1 MKRRSFFFYRHILL
15 LLRLNLYNSVMMLKI
30 HKQVI
35 PKIYRI
41 NHGTTTYFFD
51 LKWFRLTFIDHNC
64 IIKLRKLLKEE
75 ITDEF
80 NSYSN

>member
-1 MKRRSFFFYRHILL
+1 LFFANTILL

-30 HKQVI
+30 HKQGI
-35 PKIYRI
+35 PKTQRI
-41 NHGTTTYFFD
+41 NHDTTTYFFD

-64 IIKLRKLLKEE
+64 IIRLRKLSKEE

>member
-1 MKRRSFFFYRHILL
+1 
-15 LLRLNLYNSVMMLKI
+15 MMLKI
-30 HKQVI
+30 HKQGI
-35 PKIYRI
+35 SK
-41 NHGTTTYFFD
+41 HSEYFMVQLHIFD

-64 IIKLRKLLKEE
+64 IIRLRKLLKEE